1 MASPR
6 TCRVLQD
13 LKPTNENTK
22 CFECGAHNPQWAS
35 VSYGIWICLECS
47 GKHRGLGVHLSF
59 VRSIS
64 MDKWKDIELE
74 KMKVG
79 GNRNAREFFEAQD
92 DWDDSMPLQQ
102 RYNTKAAA
110 LYRDKIAT
118 LARGETWSLAKSP
131 AQSYVNSSI
140 RQFSGSSSTTGGSY
154 GGDNSYHDMNDS
166 TGYQSGS
173 GYQSL
178 DAQQN
183 FKDQKDAFFVRKQNE
198 NALKPGDI
206 PPSQGGR
213 YGGFGYTMDAPPRSS
228 SQEFF
233 DSAVSSFASKK
244 PPPVHPTEIRTSTSP
259 SSVVELNTTS
269 VLADYTTEAGNN
281 LELVSQCGFTFQGWS
296 VFSTSATKIASKA
309 TEGAIKIGGI
319 ASQKVKE
326 GKLLDDVTSQV
337 SNLANKVGDLGRRG
351 WKDLSGVNVPPH
363 ETIPETTDN
372 PSTEK
377 SSLLLEG
384 GIAQRSQSKDHIS
397 ASLLTNDRGDSP
409 GKTEDDWGASS
420 GAKSPNDW
428 DSWGP
433 SGASEQGTPTP
444 ATTSATKKGKKKST
458 KDGLLIDLA
467 EGKNS
472 DWNSKWNDDD
482 EAWDML
488 NRKD

>member
-79 GNRNAREFFEAQD
+79 GNRNAREFFESQD

-118 LARGETWSLAKSP
+118 LARGETWSVTKSP

-166 TGYQSGS
+166 TGYQSGG

-198 NALKPGDI
+198 NALKPGDL

-233 DSAVSSFASKK
+233 DSAVSSFAS
-244 PPPVHPTEIRTSTSP
+244 
-259 SSVVELNTTS
+259 
-269 VLADYTTEAGNN
+269 
-281 LELVSQCGFTFQGWS
+281 GWS

-319 ASQKVKE
+319 ASQKVADISVTVGEKVKE

-337 SNLANKVGDLGRRG
+337 SNLANKTAEDGEIKVR
-351 WKDLSGVNVPPH
+351 LSV
-363 ETIPETTDN
+363 
-372 PSTEK
+372 
-377 SSLLLEG
+377 
-384 GIAQRSQSKDHIS
+384 
-397 ASLLTNDRGDSP
+397 
-409 GKTEDDWGASS
+409 GASS

-433 SGASEQGTPTP
+433 SGASEQGAPTPT
-444 ATTSATKKGKKKST
+444 TTSATKKGKKKSA

>member
-118 LARGETWSLAKSP
+118 LARGETWSVAKSP

-166 TGYQSGS
+166 TGYQSGG

-233 DSAVSSFASKK
+233 DSAVSSFAS
-244 PPPVHPTEIRTSTSP
+244 
-259 SSVVELNTTS
+259 
-269 VLADYTTEAGNN
+269 
-281 LELVSQCGFTFQGWS
+281 GWS

-319 ASQKVKE
+319 ASQKVADISVTVGEKVKE

-363 ETIPETTDN
+363 ETIPESTDN
-372 PSTEK
+372 PSNEK

-444 ATTSATKKGKKKST
+444 TTTSATKKGKKKST
-458 KDGLLIDLA
+458 KGGLLIDLA

-488 NRKD
+488 NRND